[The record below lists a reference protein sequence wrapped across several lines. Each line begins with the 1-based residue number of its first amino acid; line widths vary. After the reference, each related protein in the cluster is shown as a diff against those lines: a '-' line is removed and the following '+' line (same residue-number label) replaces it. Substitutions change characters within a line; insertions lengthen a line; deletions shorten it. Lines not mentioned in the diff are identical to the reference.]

1 MTGTTSTGAEM
12 ETSTRFDGDLSFL
25 HPATNSN
32 PFPAYSHL
40 LRECPVYFDPAIRFF
55 VVSRYEDIRRILMDP
70 KTFSSAAW
78 QDTAREHFENEQSKQ
93 MAQRF
98 ALKGGWIPSPNV
110 ASMDDPRHREVRAL
124 FEKAFRPGRVKD
136 MEGNIRHT
144 ATSLVEA
151 IASKG
156 RSEVVTEF
164 SIPFPMT
171 VIFSEVGARL
181 QDIWRIKGW
190 MNTLVER
197 VSFFQTPEQQINS
210 IDHIVEAQH
219 YFKKVVDDLRGNSNG
234 TVLSDLVNTPLSDGQ
249 FMSDRELVTNIM
261 EVIFLAG
268 TETTT
273 NAITAGV
280 RILCEQPALFDSLRA
295 SPVERMRVFVEE
307 VLRLESPAQGI
318 YRVVTEEVELHGIKL
333 APGSVL
339 HLRVGAANRDEDKFS
354 CPAHVDLNRKNAAV
368 HLAFGSGLH
377 HCVGSIL
384 ARREL
389 YWAFATIVDRFKT
402 LRFSDQQGPIE
413 YLQNYMFRSIKALH
427 VQFEAA

>member
-1 MTGTTSTGAEM
+1 
-12 ETSTRFDGDLSFL
+12 
-25 HPATNSN
+25 
-32 PFPAYSHL
+32 
-40 LRECPVYFDPAIRFF
+40 
-55 VVSRYEDIRRILMDP
+55 MDP

-78 QDTAREHFENEQSKQ
+78 QDTARAHFEDEQSKQ
-93 MAQRF
+93 VAERF

-110 ASMDDPRHREVRAL
+110 ASLDDPRHREVRAL
-124 FEKAFRPGRVKD
+124 FEKAFRPARVRE
-136 MEGNIRHT
+136 MEENIRLT
-144 ATSLVEA
+144 AASLVDA
-151 IASKG
+151 IAAKG
-156 RSEVVTEF
+156 HCEVVTEL

-171 VIFSEVGARL
+171 VISSEVGACV

-190 MNTLVER
+190 INTLVER
-197 VSFFQTPEQQINS
+197 VSFFQTPEQQIIS
-210 IDHIVEAQH
+210 VDQIVEAQH
-219 YFKKVVDDLRGNSNG
+219 YFKKVVDDLRGNGNG

-249 FMSDRELVTNIM
+249 FMSDRELITNIID
-261 EVIFLAG
+261 VIFLAG

-280 RILCEQPALFDSLRA
+280 RMLCEQPALFDSLRA
-295 SPVERMRVFVEE
+295 NPAEHIRVFVEE

-318 YRVVTEEVELHGIKL
+318 YRVVTEEVEIHGLKL

-339 HLRVGAANRDEDKFS
+339 HLRIGAANRDERKFS
-354 CPAHVDLNRKNAAV
+354 CPAHVELNRKNAAV

-377 HCVGSIL
+377 HCVGSSL

-389 YWAFATIVDRFKT
+389 YWAFATIVDRFSA
-402 LRFSDQQGPIE
+402 LRLSALQGPIS